1 MKALHIA
8 WKDTLTRFRDWK
20 ALAGMLAAPLLISA
34 LIGTALGNI
43 VGSDTPIEDIPVVL
57 VNDDGGS
64 LGEIYENALASE
76 DLDDLLE
83 LKLMDDLDAAKARIE
98 NGELRAVVY
107 VPANFSD
114 VLIPSDEGAA
124 TQLGSATVQVFT
136 DPSASLSPYI
146 IKSIVEQ
153 ISTGINTL
161 LLAGQVS
168 GEQAAQ
174 YAQLLGPSMANLGG
188 AIESELAS
196 PESFAFEDPQ
206 LMLEVN
212 QVGDQAE
219 SFDPYAFFIP
229 GMAVFFLMFS
239 MFDGPRSILQEQTRG
254 TLPRLMTTPTPT
266 SQIILGKMGGTFL
279 TGLLQFTVLIVAS
292 SVLFGI
298 DWGSSPLGVV
308 TITILTVFAAA
319 GFGSYITT
327 FARNENQASIIA
339 SAFSLVFGALG
350 GSFFPASNLTGIV
363 DIASKLTINRWAME
377 GFTKLTIE
385 RSDFAGILPEAG
397 VLALIGLITFILAI
411 RGFERRFV
419 K

>member
-20 ALAGMLAAPLLISA
+20 ALVGMLAAPLLISA
-34 LIGTALGNI
+34 LIGLALGNL
-43 VGSDTPIEDIPVVL
+43 VGGDTPIQDIPIAL
-57 VNDDGGS
+57 VNHDEGA
-64 LGEIYENALASE
+64 LGEVYETALASE
-76 DLDDLLE
+76 DLDDLLTLE
-83 LKLMDDLDAAKARIE
+83 TMDDLDDAKARIE

-107 VPANFSD
+107 VPSGFTD
-114 VLIPSDEGAA
+114 TLIPPNTGAA
-124 TQLGSATVQVFT
+124 TQVGSETVQVFT

-153 ISTGINTL
+153 ISTGLNTV

-168 GEQAAQ
+168 GEQASQ
-174 YAQLLGPSMANLGG
+174 YAPLLGPSMAGLGA
-188 AIESELAS
+188 AIEEQLSS
-196 PESFAFEDPQ
+196 PESFAFEDTQ
-206 LMLEVN
+206 LSLQVK

-219 SFDPYAFFIP
+219 AFDPYAFFIP

-254 TLPRLMTTPTPT
+254 TLPRLMSTPTPT

-279 TGLLQFTVLIVAS
+279 TGLLQFTILILAS
-292 SVLFGI
+292 SVFFGI
-298 DWGSSPLGVV
+298 DWGSSPLGLV
-308 TITILTVFAAA
+308 TITVLTVFAAA

-363 DIASKLTINRWAME
+363 DVASKLTINRWAME
-377 GFTKLTIE
+377 GLTKLTIE

-397 VLALIGLITFILAI
+397 VLALIGLVTFILAI

>member
-34 LIGTALGNI
+34 LIGLALGNL
-43 VGSDTPIEDIPVVL
+43 VGGDTPVEDIPVAI
-57 VNDDGGS
+57 VNHDDGD
-64 LGEIYENALASE
+64 LGVIYEEALGSE
-76 DLDDLLE
+76 DLSDLVALE
-83 LKLMDDLDAAKARIE
+83 TMDDLDAAKARIE
-98 NGELRAVVY
+98 AGELRAVVY
-107 VPANFSD
+107 VPAGFTDSLLATD
-114 VLIPSDEGAA
+114 SAGAFPEV
-124 TQLGSATVQVFT
+124 GSATVQVFT
-136 DPSASLSPYI
+136 DPAADISPAI

-153 ISTGINTL
+153 ISTSLNTTL
-161 LLAGQVS
+161 LSGQVS
-168 GEQAAQ
+168 GVQAAQ
-174 YAQLLGPSMANLGG
+174 YAQLLGPRMADLAT
-188 AIESELAS
+188 AIETEVAA
-196 PESFAFEDPQ
+196 EAAKFGEGQ
-206 LMLEVN
+206 IELEV
-212 QVGDQAE
+212 QSVGDAAAN
-219 SFDPYAFFIP
+219 FDPFAFFIP

-266 SQIILGKMGGTFL
+266 SQIILGKMGGTFF
-279 TGLLQFTVLIVAS
+279 TGLLQFVILIIAS
-292 SVLFGI
+292 TLLFGI
-298 DWGSSPLGVV
+298 DWGSSPLGVA
-308 TITILTVFAAA
+308 TITVLTVFAAA

-339 SAFSLVFGALG
+339 SAFSLIFGALG

-363 DIASKLTINRWAME
+363 DIASKLTLNRWAME
-377 GFTKLTIE
+377 GFTKLIIE

-397 VLALIGLITFILAI
+397 VLAAIGLVTFFLAI